1 MNNSWTSSC
10 DLSQTTAV
18 LVMLLNKRCGQGS
31 AGISIYQEGGIWTRG
46 SEIALSKSL
55 SLSLHLSVCISVCL
69 PVLLSVCPS
78 NHYRHIS
85 QKSRLDLHISIQFL
99 HPYIHHSPSFFLIY
113 LFRLLLPLLLPPLA
127 KVSSR
132 GRLPQPS
139 DQRRV
144 WTDDEIHITAC
155 PDLTESKMCDFT
167 PALFSFR
174 SLSGLWLWKDRQQKK
189 LKQTLTYEETSK
201 RTKNYAWRTKEM
213 VDFISLFL
221 GVVR

>member
-1 MNNSWTSSC
+1 MAK
-10 DLSQTTAV
+10 DLPGLAST
-18 LVMLLNKRCGQGS
+18 KREGFERGAAKLHYPNLS
-31 AGISIYQEGGIWTRG
+31 LFLSIY
-46 SEIALSKSL
+46 LSVFLSVFLSCSL
-55 SLSLHLSVCISVCL
+55 SVHLTIFDIFLKIYIYLS
-69 PVLLSVCPS
+69 
-78 NHYRHIS
+78 NF
-85 QKSRLDLHISIQFL
+85 SIPIFI
-99 HPYIHHSPSFFLIY
+99 IHHLFFLFIPI

-167 PALFSFR
+167 PALFSLR
-174 SLSGLWLWKDRQQKK
+174 SLFGLWLWKDRQQKK